1 MYADYFKP
9 CLILSMCVVGS
20 AVMAQLYAAEPE
32 TDEVSSSDDYVFDSA
47 LFRGQSVNQS
57 GLMQRLSQK
66 QSVLAGQYKVD
77 VYVNGHFVERM
88 QLEFK
93 DDSSDVQPCFQPE
106 MLKSVGLLDSYV
118 QTASQLSAQQQCFF
132 LSQQVKGSQL
142 YLDFSN
148 LRLNLTIPQS
158 ELRYVPRGYV
168 NPKEWNAGSSIGFIN
183 YIANY
188 YYNSYETD
196 VTAKSGCSLFVSD
209 GWSQFW

>member
-20 AVMAQLYAAEPE
+20 AVMGQLYAAEAE

-57 GLMQRLSQK
+57 GLMQRLNQK
-66 QSVLAGQYKVD
+66 QSVLAGQFKVD

-106 MLKSVGLLDSYV
+106 MLKSIGLLDSYV
-118 QTASQLSAQQQCFF
+118 QTASQLSAQQRCFF
-132 LSQQVKGSQL
+132 FIATGRLWALYWVKQL
-142 YLDFSN
+142 YHRLIIPMGRLQ
-148 LRLNLTIPQS
+148 LRVFYGNVMQVICP
-158 ELRYVPRGYV
+158 
-168 NPKEWNAGSSIGFIN
+168 I
-183 YIANY
+183 YIFLWRPMGM
-188 YYNSYETD
+188 T
-196 VTAKSGCSLFVSD
+196 VLGGTGI
-209 GWSQFW
+209 